1 MISMIILKK
10 RGPYLDRKS
19 GGDGLLGK
27 IKRLFSKEARD
38 CYKGRIGED
47 TVIKILKG
55 LDDSYYL
62 VNDIVLP
69 SSKGNIDHVLL
80 TPKGIFAIETKNW
93 DGKIICN
100 SDKWRTRSKKTFFC
114 KYFKADGSPSR
125 QAISNAFK
133 LSEFIKSELFHDT
146 FRVWVEGLVVFT
158 NPNATLELK
167 DPSVRIL
174 RSSELIDYI
183 KNYRSRGCLS
193 DGDLQ
198 SIGNF
203 IAKLANSE

>member
-1 MISMIILKK
+1 MIILKK
-10 RGPYLDRKS
+10 RGPYLDKRS
-19 GGDGLLGK
+19 GGNGLLGK
-27 IKRLFSKEARD
+27 IKRLFLKEARD

-55 LDDSYYL
+55 LDDSCYL

-80 TPKGIFAIETKNW
+80 TTKGIFAIETKHW
-93 DGKIICN
+93 DGKIVCN
-100 SDKWRTRSKKTFFC
+100 GDKWRIRSKKVFFC
-114 KYFKADGSPSR
+114 SKDFRTNGSPSR

-133 LSEFIKSELFHDT
+133 LSEFIKSELFHGN
-146 FRVWVEGLVVFT
+146 FKVWVEGLVVFT
-158 NPNATLELK
+158 NPNATIELK
-167 DPSVRIL
+167 DTSVRIL
-174 RSSELIDYI
+174 RSSELIDHI
-183 KNYRSRGCLS
+183 KNYRSRGYLS

-203 IAKLANSE
+203 IANLASSE

>member
-1 MISMIILKK
+1 MIILKK
-10 RGPYLDRKS
+10 RGPYLDKKS

-47 TVIKILKG
+47 TVIKILKS
-55 LDDSYYL
+55 LDDSCYL

-80 TPKGIFAIETKNW
+80 TPKGIFAIETKHW

-100 SDKWRTRSKKTFFC
+100 GDEWWRRYKIGFLRSMDFKT
-114 KYFKADGSPSR
+114 DGSPSR
-125 QAISNAFK
+125 QVKSNSFK
-133 LSEFIKSELFHDT
+133 LSEFIKSGVFHGT

-174 RSSELIDYI
+174 RSSELIDHI
-183 KNYRSRGCLS
+183 KNYRSRGYLS

-203 IAKLANSE
+203 ITKLASSE